1 MDINIRYLVIIHM
14 NCVYNLVSSYERDI
28 VQILIENFVG
38 WTNLKTGHPIGLVC
52 IDSIQVALWLY

>member
-1 MDINIRYLVIIHM
+1 M